1 MRFPPLACLIRTC
14 SKQAKF
20 PTTVLCHKFNTF
32 LFFKKKK
39 KNSQVF
45 QTRLSKTLF

>member
-1 MRFPPLACLIRTC
+1 MIFPPLACLIRTC

-32 LFFKKKK
+32 LFLKKKK
-39 KNSQVF
+39 KTVKYF
-45 QTRLSKTLF
+45 KPTFIY